1 MYWINTLRLFVEQT
15 KVIHKSCQDCE
26 FYDMIRTEYRLG
38 NCALDHFQEPIEV
51 SADHSCDQWLERSE
65 DE

>member
-1 MYWINTLRLFVEQT
+1 MESRNI
-15 KVIHKSCQDCE
+15 IHKTCEYCE
-26 FYDMIRTEYRLG
+26 FYDIIRTEYRLG

-51 SADHSCDQWLERSE
+51 SADHSCDQWLERSD